1 MHCQQVALCRPN
13 FAEVRLLVPDC
24 RQEAYLS
31 NARRAID
38 GRQPYRHG
46 PYVGHR
52 AHSETIKIKIRKTNL
67 ECPLE
72 SIKPKNGV
80 GKEMPKPAHRSS
92 LPWHNPCIASKLR
105 CADPTS
111 PRSGCL
117 YQIADKRLIFQMP
130 GAPSTAVSLIA
141 MAHMWGTGH
150 TVRQL
155 KSKFAKRTWN
165 VLWNQ

>member
-1 MHCQQVALCRPN
+1 MSHPSPWPGQDVIRSIPCDRVA
-13 FAEVRLLVPDC
+13 
-24 RQEAYLS
+24 
-31 NARRAID
+31 D
-38 GRQPYRHG
+38 GRQHHG
-46 PYVGHR
+46 SWPIRGP
-52 AHSETIKIKIRKTNL
+52 SETCRIEIRKTNL

-80 GKEMPKPAHRSS
+80 GKEMAKPAHRSS

-111 PRSGCL
+111 PRSGRL

-141 MAHMWGTGH
+141 IGLYVGH
-150 TVRQL
+150 SETV
-155 KSKFAKRTWN
+155 KSKYAKRTWN